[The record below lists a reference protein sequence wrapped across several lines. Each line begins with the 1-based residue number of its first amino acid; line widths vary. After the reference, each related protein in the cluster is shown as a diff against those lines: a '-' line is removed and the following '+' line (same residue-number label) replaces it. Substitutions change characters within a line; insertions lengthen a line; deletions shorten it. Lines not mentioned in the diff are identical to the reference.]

1 MNKAIL
7 MGRLTRDPEVRY
19 SQSETPIAIA
29 RYTIAVNRRFK
40 RDGEPDVDFIN
51 CVALGKQGE
60 FAEKFMK
67 KGQMICICGRI
78 QVRSYDDQTGQ
89 KRWVTEIVVEEQS
102 FAESKASFEARTK
115 NNNDKDNND
124 EDNDDS
130 SSISTQSS
138 DNSVL
143 DELDEEDLPF

>member
-1 MNKAIL
+1 MNKVIL

-19 SQSETPIAIA
+19 SQSETPFAIA
-29 RYTIAVNRRFK
+29 RYTLAVNRKFK
-40 RDGEPDVDFIN
+40 RDGEPDADFIN
-51 CVALGKQGE
+51 CVAFGKQGE

-78 QVRSYDDQTGQ
+78 QVRSYDDQAGQ
-89 KRWVTEIVVEEQS
+89 KRWITEIVVEEQS
-102 FAESKASFEARTK
+102 FAESKNSFEARIK
-115 NNNDKDNND
+115 NNNSDD
-124 EDNDDS
+124 EDDDTES
-130 SSISTQSS
+130 SSTQNS

>member
-19 SQSETPIAIA
+19 SQGEAPVAVA
-29 RYTIAVNRRFK
+29 RYTLAVNRKFK
-40 RDGEPDVDFIN
+40 RDGEPEADFVN
-51 CVALGKQGE
+51 CVAFGKQGE

-89 KRWVTEIVVEEQS
+89 KRWITEIVVEEQT
-102 FAESKASFEARTK
+102 FAESKSSFEARIK
-115 NNNDKDNND
+115 HEGN
-124 EDNDDS
+124 NDDS
-130 SSISTQSS
+130 NDESTQPPGAVN
-138 DNSVL
+138 NSENDIL
-143 DELDEEDLPF
+143 DDLDAEDLPF

>member
-1 MNKAIL
+1 MNKVIL

-40 RDGEPDVDFIN
+40 RDGEPDADFIN
-51 CVALGKQGE
+51 CVAFGKQAE
-60 FAEKFMK
+60 FAEKFIK

-78 QVRSYDDQTGQ
+78 QVRSYDDQAGQ
-89 KRWVTEIVVEEQS
+89 KRWITEIVVEEQS
-102 FAESKASFEARTK
+102 FAESKNSFEARIK
-115 NNNDKDNND
+115 NNNSDD
-124 EDNDDS
+124 EDDETDS
-130 SSISTQSS
+130 SSTQNS